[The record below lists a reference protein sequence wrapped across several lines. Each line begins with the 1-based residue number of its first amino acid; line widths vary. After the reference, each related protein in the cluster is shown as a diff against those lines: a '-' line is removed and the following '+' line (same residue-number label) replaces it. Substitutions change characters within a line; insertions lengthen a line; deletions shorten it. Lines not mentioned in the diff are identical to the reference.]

1 MPARLA
7 PLRLAR
13 SPTVHETV
21 YEKHTASSSEKW
33 GSTRLQPERTCLNC
47 SKTTIYQTASNRRSS
62 FKELTVRGPAGH
74 VLEWEETAFD
84 LTNNTISE
92 DRILRGVEW
101 GSLSF
106 FLQSS
111 TRDGV
116 VPTLED
122 VSVGVRV
129 AGAAP
134 AATVVPEPSTFLS
147 LWLLGGV
154 ATLMRKRR
162 LVAAA

>member
-7 PLRLAR
+7 PLCLAR

-33 GSTRLQPERTCLNC
+33 GSTRLQPVRTCLNF
-47 SKTTIYQTASNRRSS
+47 SKTTTYQTASNRRSS

-74 VLEWEETAFD
+74 VLEWEETAYD
-84 LTNNTISE
+84 GTNDNISE
-92 DRILRGVEW
+92 TRIFRGGGWFTSVA
-101 GSLSF
+101 GLP
-106 FLQSS
+106 S
-111 TRDGV
+111 TYTSGNTAGFEFE
-116 VPTLED
+116 TL
-122 VSVGVRV
+122 GLRV
-129 AGAAP
+129 AGAVP
-134 AATVVPEPSTFLS
+134 VATVPEPSTVLS